1 MESGQQLA
9 FDEGIKWACAR
20 RGCDQEDHVAVVR
33 LLKQGNQAARMQQ
46 LLMMQQLMK
55 DMDAQA
61 NPKPKNS
68 VGDDIVDTIADVP
81 SLAASYDPRESA
93 HTRLTA
99 KQVSEGRGVGSPFSW
114 TSYFSGLPWGEYA
127 TGNTSPI
134 VSEKELIATGRS
146 KALKPG
152 EKSIFD
158 RSRTR
163 ANSKTPGSAAGSA
176 TSVAKK
182 PVSLDP
188 QAMIKKL
195 MQRQMQQLQRQIEQE
210 EKQYAEREKATKY
223 NDIARTR
230 GPRAAQIAQMND
242 QHAEMER
249 ENKRLMLDPRSKAL
263 EGSPERRM
271 WNEEVTEM
279 ADRMG
284 ENRRIAEGRPLTA
297 EEKVKRQQRADA
309 NNTKAR
315 AALMESA
322 VENAVQAIE
331 TGTFGTPNR
340 AVMRALN
347 GDPGLREEVSK
358 AVLQRLEAT
367 KSPQLNKA
375 RQSLA
380 PWVTDAGSTAT
391 PPATGPAATPPAA
404 DPAATPPAADPAATP
419 PAADP
424 AATPPAADP
433 AATPP
438 AAGPLA
444 AGRKPGVPSAA
455 VTQASKLPTRSIAR
469 ELTPEMMAQERMQ
482 MQLRY
487 GTKGTGGDAQ
497 ITNLQPRQTPM
508 TGSAPNS
515 LGQAQ
520 AIGQVASSKMKMV
533 GGMGVVPPNQSNMP
547 AGADVAQAGPR
558 PSPAKTGVISPPP
571 EPGGSNKSDSMSA

>member
-20 RGCDQEDHVAVVR
+20 RGCDQEDHEAVVR
-33 LLKQGNQAARMQQ
+33 LLKYAAPTVNPLSNPNDPDLFLGALRASGGGGDMGNTMWGDWLSWGQKGTLSNFKKHGPAAIEFLKKKHGMSESQARAAAAAYLSSNVTESGDRAEALTALRGMTGQGTETGE
-46 LLMMQQLMK
+46 
-55 DMDAQA
+55 
-61 NPKPKNS
+61 
-68 VGDDIVDTIADVP
+68 VGQADVEG
-81 SLAASYDPRESA
+81 LLQEE
-93 HTRLTA
+93 TRLRLEESRDRLLEA
-99 KQVSEGRGVGSPFSW
+99 SKQREERKKQTRYSE
-114 TSYFSGLPWGEYA
+114 
-127 TGNTSPI
+127 
-134 VSEKELIATGRS
+134 
-146 KALKPG
+146 
-152 EKSIFD
+152 
-158 RSRTR
+158 
-163 ANSKTPGSAAGSA
+163 
-176 TSVAKK
+176 
-182 PVSLDP
+182 
-188 QAMIKKL
+188 
-195 MQRQMQQLQRQIEQE
+195 
-210 EKQYAEREKATKY
+210 
-223 NDIARTR
+223 IARTQ
-230 GPRAAQIAQMND
+230 GPRAAQMAQMDD
-242 QHAEMER
+242 QHAAMDAE
-249 ENKRLMLDPRSKAL
+249 KKKLMLDPRSKAL

-271 WNEEVTEM
+271 WNERVMEM
-279 ADRMG
+279 DDRMG

-309 NNTKAR
+309 NSTKAR
-315 AALMESA
+315 DALMESA
-322 VENAVQAIE
+322 VESAVHSIE
-331 TGTFGTPNR
+331 TGASTPSR
-340 AVMRALN
+340 AISRALN
-347 GDPGLREEVSK
+347 GEPGLEEEVSK
-358 AVLQRLEAT
+358 AVLQRLEA
-367 KSPQLNKA
+367 KQSPMLNKA

-380 PWVTDAGSTAT
+380 PLISSAGPAATPPAAGPAAT

-404 DPAATPPAADPAATP
+404 DPAATPPATGPAATP